1 MTPSL
6 AEPAAD
12 SAVNPPA
19 GSWSQ
24 VPPAS
29 LWTVLKRGF
38 ARRCPRCGR
47 GALFMGYL
55 TVNEACP
62 SCGLVMEPYRSDD
75 VPAYF
80 SILLVG
86 HIVVPGLLAV
96 EKFFH
101 PAEWVQLAIWLP
113 VTLFGTL
120 MLLPFI
126 KGAVIGA
133 IWRSKQDKA
142 SA

>member
-1 MTPSL
+1 MTPSI
-6 AEPAAD
+6 AESAASP
-12 SAVNPPA
+12 SARD
-19 GSWSQ
+19 WSR

-38 ARRCPRCGR
+38 ARRCPRCGG
-47 GALFMGYL
+47 GALFKGYL

-62 SCGLVMEPYRSDD
+62 SCDLVMEPYRSDD

-86 HIVVPGLLAV
+86 HIVVPGLLTL
-96 EKFFH
+96 EKAAH

-120 MLLPFI
+120 ALLPFI

-133 IWRSKQDKA
+133 IWRSKQDKT